1 MTTQPDVQI
10 TVTRP
15 TSDNDLSRVIAERV
29 RVQLALNPKLRQI
42 HIARAIGMPQQSF
55 HNRVSGSV
63 PFEAA
68 TLVKVAAVIGCPL
81 SDLLPSEDLVS
92 QQVSPVTRQE
102 HTPHT
107 APVVSIW
114 TAPSRRLS
122 PAVFIPSQQTG

>member
-10 TVTRP
+10 TVTKP
-15 TSDNDLSRVIAERV
+15 TSDNDLSRAIAERV
-29 RVQLALNPKLRQI
+29 RIQLALNPKLRQI
-42 HIARAIGMPQQSF
+42 HIARAIGMPQQNF

-81 SDLLPSEDLVS
+81 SDLLPTDDIVA
-92 QQVSPVTRQE
+92 QHVSPVTRQYLS
-102 HTPHT
+102 PHT

-114 TAPSRRLS
+114 AAPSKRLS
-122 PAVFIPSQQTG
+122 RADFIPSQQAA